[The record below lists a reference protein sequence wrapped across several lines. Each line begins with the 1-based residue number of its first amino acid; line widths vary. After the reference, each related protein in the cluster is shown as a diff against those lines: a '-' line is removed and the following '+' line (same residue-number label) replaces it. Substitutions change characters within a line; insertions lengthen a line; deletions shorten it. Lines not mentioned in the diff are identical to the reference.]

1 MPKEWLQCIT
11 GLARDLDREK
21 EIGNM
26 SEDFEVKKLH
36 FGKGEKAA
44 QILGH
49 YANRHGLIT
58 GATGTGKTV
67 TVQVLAENF
76 SLLGVPVFVTD
87 VKGDVSGLSQAGKAK
102 DKLIARAEK
111 LDVKDYKFE
120 GSPTVFWDIYRKF
133 GHPVR
138 TTIIELGPLL
148 LGRFLELSDVQEG
161 VLNVGFKMAGEEKLP
176 LLDLKDLQQLLK
188 YMGDNHK
195 QISEKYGR
203 VTSASIGAI
212 QRRLLKLEQQGVEKL
227 LGEPAI
233 KLSDFMKQDLSGRG
247 IISIMDSR
255 DLIQNPQM
263 YATFLLWL
271 MTELFESLPEVGD
284 QQLPKLILFF
294 DEAHLIFDDA
304 PKELL
309 RKVEQVAR
317 LVRSK
322 GVGIYFCTQSPGDIP
337 ESILGQLANKVQHAL
352 RSYTPKDKKTIKA
365 AADSFRPNPKFDTA
379 EVITQLGVGEALVST
394 LEEGGAPSIVDK
406 VKIAPPRCRM
416 GAATEKERKQVMSR
430 SPVGDKYDEDLDKD
444 SAFEKLKQRQK
455 KIELQKQKAQQE
467 LIREKEIIKQE
478 KAKRRSTGRKKQTV
492 WESAGKTIAR
502 RLGTKIVNAIWK
514 GVFGGR
520 R

>member
-1 MPKEWLQCIT
+1 
-11 GLARDLDREK
+11 
-21 EIGNM
+21 M
-26 SEDFEVKKLH
+26 SEDFEIKKLH
-36 FGKGEKAA
+36 FGKGEHPA

-49 YANRHGLIT
+49 FANRHGLIT

-120 GSPTVFWDIYRKF
+120 GSPTVFWDIYRKY

-138 TTIIELGPLL
+138 TTIAELGPML

-161 VLNVGFKMAGEEKLP
+161 VLNVGFKLAGEEKLA
-176 LLDLKDLQQLLK
+176 LLDLEDLQQLLT
-188 YMGDNHK
+188 YMSDNHK
-195 QISEKYGR
+195 DISAKYGR

-212 QRRLLKLEQQGVEKL
+212 QRRLLKLEQQGVENL
-227 LGEPAI
+227 LGEPALE
-233 KLSDFMKQDLSGRG
+233 LSDLMKQDLSGRG
-247 IISIMDSR
+247 IINIMDSR

-263 YATFLLWL
+263 YATFMLWL

-294 DEAHLIFDDA
+294 DEAHLIFDEA
-304 PKELL
+304 PRELL

-352 RSYTPKDKKTIKA
+352 RSYTPKDKKIIKA
-365 AADSFRPNPKFDTA
+365 AAESFRPNPKFKTED
-379 EVITQLGVGEALVST
+379 VITQLGVGEALVST
-394 LEEGGAPSIVDK
+394 LNEEGAPSIVDK

-416 GAATEKERKQVMSR
+416 GPATDSERKKVMSR
-430 SPVGDKYDEDLDKD
+430 SPIGSKYDKDLDKE
-444 SAFEKLKQRQK
+444 SAAEKLQARQEQ
-455 KIELQKQKAQQE
+455 INKQKEQAE
-467 LIREKEIIKQE
+467 RTLEREKANK
-478 KAKRRSTGRKKQTV
+478 KRTSGRRKQTV
-492 WESAGKTIAR
+492 WEAAGKTVAR
-502 RLGTKIVNAIWK
+502 KFGTKIVNAIWK
-514 GVFGGR
+514 SLFGGR

>member
-1 MPKEWLQCIT
+1 
-11 GLARDLDREK
+11 
-21 EIGNM
+21 M
-26 SEDFEVKKLH
+26 SEDFEIKKLH
-36 FGKGEKAA
+36 FGKGEHPA

-49 YANRHGLIT
+49 FANRHGLIT

-120 GSPTVFWDIYRKF
+120 GSPTVFWDIYRKY

-138 TTIIELGPLL
+138 TTIAELGPML

-161 VLNVGFKMAGEEKLP
+161 VLNVGFKLAGEEKLA
-176 LLDLKDLQQLLK
+176 LLDLEDLQQLLT
-188 YMGDNHK
+188 YMSDNHK
-195 QISEKYGR
+195 TISAKYGR

-212 QRRLLKLEQQGVEKL
+212 QRRLLKLEQQGVENL
-227 LGEPAI
+227 LGEPALE
-233 KLSDFMKQDLSGRG
+233 LSDLMKQDLSGRG
-247 IISIMDSR
+247 IINIMDSR

-263 YATFLLWL
+263 YATFMLWL

-294 DEAHLIFDDA
+294 DEAHLIFDEA
-304 PKELL
+304 PRELL

-352 RSYTPKDKKTIKA
+352 RSYTPKDKKIIKA
-365 AADSFRPNPKFDTA
+365 AAESFRPNPKFKTED
-379 EVITQLGVGEALVST
+379 VITQLGVGEALVST
-394 LEEGGAPSIVDK
+394 LNEEGAPSIVDK

-416 GAATEKERKQVMSR
+416 GPATDSERKKVMSR
-430 SPVGDKYDEDLDKD
+430 SPIGSKYDKDLDKE
-444 SAFEKLKQRQK
+444 SAAEKLQARQEQ
-455 KIELQKQKAQQE
+455 INKQKEQAE
-467 LIREKEIIKQE
+467 RALEIE
-478 KAKRRSTGRKKQTV
+478 KANKKRTSGRRKQTV
-492 WESAGKTIAR
+492 WEAAGKTVAR
-502 RLGTKIVNAIWK
+502 KFGTKIVNAIWK
-514 GVFGGR
+514 SLFGGR

>member
-1 MPKEWLQCIT
+1 
-11 GLARDLDREK
+11 
-21 EIGNM
+21 M
-26 SEDFEVKKLH
+26 SQDFEVVKLH
-36 FGKGEKAA
+36 FGKGERPA

-76 SLLGVPVFVTD
+76 SQLGVPVFVTD

-120 GSPTVFWDIYRKF
+120 GSPTVFWDIYRKY

-138 TTIIELGPLL
+138 TTLIELGPML

-161 VLNVGFKMAGEEKLP
+161 VLNVGFKMAQEEKLA
-176 LLDLKDLQQLLK
+176 LLDLKDLQQLLT
-188 YMGDNHK
+188 YMGDNAK
-195 QISEKYGR
+195 DVSNKYGR
-203 VTSASIGAI
+203 VTGASIGAI
-212 QRRLLKLEQQGVEKL
+212 QRRLLKLEQQGAEML

-233 KLSDFMKQDLSGRG
+233 SLSDFMKQDLSGRG
-247 IISIMDSR
+247 IINIMDSR

-263 YATFLLWL
+263 YATFMLWI

-304 PKELL
+304 PKALL
-309 RKVEQVAR
+309 RKIEQVAR

-322 GVGIYFCTQSPGDIP
+322 GVGIYFCTQSPGDVP

-352 RSYTPKDKKTIKA
+352 RSYTPKDKKVIKA
-365 AADSFRPNPKFDTA
+365 AADSFRPNPNFDTA
-379 EVITQLGVGEALVST
+379 EVITQLGIGEALVST

-416 GAATEKERKQVMSR
+416 GAATDKERQTVISR
-430 SPVGDKYDEDLDKD
+430 SPIGNKYDADLDKD
-444 SAFEKLKQRQK
+444 SAFEKLQERQQ
-455 KIELQKQKAQQE
+455 KIEEQKRKAEEE
-467 LIREKEIIKQE
+467 LLKEKEAIAKE
-478 KAKRRSTGRKKQTV
+478 KAARKTSTRRKKDTV
-492 WESAGKTIAR
+492 WEAAGKTVAR
-502 RLGTKIVNAIWK
+502 RFGTKIINAVWK
-514 GVFGGR
+514 SLFGGR

>member
-1 MPKEWLQCIT
+1 M
-11 GLARDLDREK
+11 A
-21 EIGNM
+21 
-26 SEDFEVKKLH
+26 EDFETVKLH
-36 FGKGEKAA
+36 FGKGERPA

-76 SLLGVPVFVTD
+76 AMLGVPVFVTD

-102 DKLIARAEK
+102 EKLVTRAQK

-120 GSPTVFWDIYRKF
+120 GSPTVFWDIYRQY

-138 TTIIELGPLL
+138 TTLTELGPML

-161 VLNVGFKMAGEEKLP
+161 VLNVGFKMAREENLA
-176 LLDLKDLQQLLK
+176 LIDLEDLQELLT

-195 QISEKYGR
+195 DISNKYGR

-212 QRRLLKLEQQGVEKL
+212 QRRLLNLEQQGAEKL
-227 LGEPAI
+227 LGEPALE
-233 KLSDFMKQDLSGRG
+233 LSDLMKQDLSGRG

-263 YATFLLWL
+263 YATFMLWL

-284 QQLPKLILFF
+284 QQLPKFILFF
-294 DEAHLIFDDA
+294 DEAHLIFNDA
-304 PKELL
+304 PKTLL
-309 RKVEQVAR
+309 RKIEQVAR

-322 GVGIYFCTQSPGDIP
+322 GVGIYFCTQSPGDVP

-352 RSYTPKDKKTIKA
+352 RAYTPKDKKVIKA
-365 AADSFRPNPKFDTA
+365 AADSFRPNPNFDTA
-379 EVITQLGVGEALVST
+379 DVITQLGVGEALVST
-394 LEEGGAPSIVDK
+394 LEEGGAPSIVDR

-416 GAATEKERKQVMSR
+416 GPASEAERKQVMSR
-430 SPVGDKYDEDLDKD
+430 SPIGNKYDTDLDKE
-444 SAFEKLKQRQK
+444 SAAEKLQARQEQIDKQKQLAEEKLK
-455 KIELQKQKAQQE
+455 A
-467 LIREKEIIKQE
+467 EKEKIAKE
-478 KAKRRSTGRKKQTV
+478 KAAKKSSSRRKKDTI
-492 WESAGKTIAR
+492 WEAAGKTVAR
-502 RLGTKIVNAIWK
+502 RFGTKIINAVWK
-514 GVFGGR
+514 SLFGGR

>member
-1 MPKEWLQCIT
+1 
-11 GLARDLDREK
+11 
-21 EIGNM
+21 M
-26 SEDFEVKKLH
+26 SEDFEIVKLH
-36 FGKGEKAA
+36 FGKGERPA

-49 YANRHGLIT
+49 FANRHGLIT

-87 VKGDVSGLSQAGKAK
+87 VKGDVSGLSQAGTAK
-102 DKLIARAEK
+102 DKLIARAKK
-111 LDVKDYKFE
+111 LDVKDYKFV
-120 GSPTVFWDIYRKF
+120 GSPTVFWDIYRKY

-138 TTIIELGPLL
+138 TTIAELGPML

-161 VLNVGFKMAGEEKLP
+161 VLNVGFKLAQEEKLA
-176 LLDLKDLQQLLK
+176 LIDLEDLQQLLT

-195 QISEKYGR
+195 EISKNYGR
-203 VTSASIGAI
+203 VTGASIGAI
-212 QRRLLKLEQQGVEKL
+212 QRRLLKLEQQGVENL
-227 LGEPAI
+227 LGEPALE
-233 KLSDFMKQDLSGRG
+233 LSDLMKQDLSGRG
-247 IISIMDSR
+247 IINIMDSR

-263 YATFLLWL
+263 YATFMLWL

-294 DEAHLIFDDA
+294 DEAHLIFAEA

-365 AADSFRPNPKFDTA
+365 AADSFRTNPNFKTEDM
-379 EVITQLGVGEALVST
+379 ITQLGVGEALVST
-394 LEEGGAPSIVDK
+394 LNEDGAPSVVDK

-416 GAATEKERKQVMSR
+416 GPATDTERKQVMAR
-430 SPVGDKYDEDLDKD
+430 SPIGNRYDEDLDKE
-444 SAFEKLKQRQK
+444 SAAEKLQARQEQ
-455 KIELQKQKAQQE
+455 IDKQKEQA
-467 LIREKEIIKQE
+467 EKLLEQE
-478 KAKRRSTGRKKQTV
+478 KANRKTTSRRSKQTV
-492 WESAGKTIAR
+492 WEAAGKTVAR
-502 RLGTKIVNAIWK
+502 RFGTKIINAVWK
-514 GVFGGR
+514 SLFGGR

>member
-1 MPKEWLQCIT
+1 
-11 GLARDLDREK
+11 
-21 EIGNM
+21 M
-26 SEDFEVKKLH
+26 SEDFEVIKLH
-36 FGKGEKAA
+36 FGKGERPA

-76 SLLGVPVFVTD
+76 SRLGVPVFVTD

-102 DKLIARAEK
+102 DKLIKRAEK

-120 GSPTVFWDIYRKF
+120 GSPVVFWDIYRKY

-138 TTIIELGPLL
+138 TTLIELGPML

-161 VLNVGFKMAGEEKLP
+161 VLNVGFKMAQVENLA
-176 LLDLKDLQQLLK
+176 LLDLKDLQQLLT
-188 YMGDNHK
+188 YMGENHK
-195 QISEKYGR
+195 QVSNKYGR
-203 VTSASIGAI
+203 VTSASVGAI
-212 QRRLLKLEQQGVEKL
+212 QRRLLKLEQQGAEML

-233 KLSDFMKQDLSGRG
+233 ELADFMKQNMSGQG
-247 IISIMDSR
+247 IINIMDSR

-263 YATFLLWL
+263 YATFMLWM

-294 DEAHLIFDDA
+294 DEAHLIFDEA
-304 PKELL
+304 PKALL
-309 RKVEQVAR
+309 RKIEQVAR

-337 ESILGQLANKVQHAL
+337 ESILGQLANKIQHAL
-352 RSYTPKDKKTIKA
+352 RSYTPKDKKVVKA
-365 AADSFRPNPKFDTA
+365 AADSFRPNPAFDTA
-379 EVITQLGVGEALVST
+379 EVITSLGIGEALVST
-394 LEEGGAPSIVDK
+394 LEEGGAPSIVDR

-416 GAATEKERKQVMSR
+416 GAATDDERKQVMSR
-430 SPVGDKYDEDLDKD
+430 SPVGSKYDNDLDKE
-444 SAFEKLKQRQK
+444 SAFEKLQKRQQQITKQKLEAEK
-455 KIELQKQKAQQE
+455 KLEREKQKQKSY
-467 LIREKEIIKQE
+467 
-478 KAKRRSTGRKKQTV
+478 RRSSNRKKDTV
-492 WESAGKTIAR
+492 WEAAGKTAAR
-502 RLGTKIVNAIWK
+502 RFGTKFVNAVWK
-514 GVFGGR
+514 SLFGR

>member
-1 MPKEWLQCIT
+1 
-11 GLARDLDREK
+11 
-21 EIGNM
+21 M
-26 SEDFEVKKLH
+26 SEDFEVVKLH
-36 FGKGEKAA
+36 FGKGEHPA

-76 SLLGVPVFVTD
+76 SQLGVPVFVTD

-120 GSPTVFWDIYRKF
+120 GSPTVFWDIYRQY

-138 TTIIELGPLL
+138 TTLIELGPML

-161 VLNVGFKMAGEEKLP
+161 VLNVGFKMAQEEKLS
-176 LLDLKDLQQLLK
+176 LLDLKDLQQLLT
-188 YMGDNHK
+188 YMGDNAK
-195 QISEKYGR
+195 DVSNKYGR
-203 VTSASIGAI
+203 VTGASIGAI
-212 QRRLLKLEQQGVEKL
+212 QRRLLKLEQQGAEML

-233 KLSDFMKQDLSGRG
+233 SLSDFMKQDLSGRG
-247 IISIMDSR
+247 IINIMDSR

-263 YATFLLWL
+263 YATFMLWI

-304 PKELL
+304 PKALL
-309 RKVEQVAR
+309 RKIEQVAR

-352 RSYTPKDKKTIKA
+352 RSYTPKDKKVIKA
-365 AADSFRPNPKFDTA
+365 AADSFRPNPNFDTA
-379 EVITQLGVGEALVST
+379 EIITQLGIGEALVST

-416 GAATEKERKQVMSR
+416 GAATDEERQTVISR
-430 SPVGDKYDEDLDKD
+430 SPIGNKYDNDLDKD
-444 SAFEKLKQRQK
+444 SAFEKLQERQQKIEEQKRKAEEELLKEKEAIAKEKATRKTSTRRQK
-455 KIELQKQKAQQE
+455 D
-467 LIREKEIIKQE
+467 
-478 KAKRRSTGRKKQTV
+478 TV
-492 WESAGKTIAR
+492 WESAGKTVAR
-502 RLGTKIVNAIWK
+502 RFGTKIINAVWK
-514 GVFGGR
+514 NLFGGR

>member
-1 MPKEWLQCIT
+1 
-11 GLARDLDREK
+11 
-21 EIGNM
+21 M
-26 SEDFEVKKLH
+26 SEDFEAVKLH
-36 FGKGEKAA
+36 FGKGEKPA

-102 DKLIARAEK
+102 DKLIDRANK

-120 GSPTVFWDIYRKF
+120 GSPTVFWDIYRKY

-138 TTIIELGPLL
+138 TTLTELGPML

-161 VLNVGFKMAGEEKLP
+161 VLNVGFKMAQEEKLA
-176 LLDLKDLQQLLK
+176 LLDLKDLQQLLT
-188 YMGDNHK
+188 YMGDNAK
-195 QISEKYGR
+195 DVSNKYGR

-233 KLSDFMKQDLSGRG
+233 ALSDFMKQDLSGQG
-247 IISIMDSR
+247 IINIMDSR

-263 YATFLLWL
+263 YATFMLWI

-304 PKELL
+304 PKALL
-309 RKVEQVAR
+309 RKIEQVAR

-352 RSYTPKDKKTIKA
+352 RSYTPKDKKIIKA
-365 AADSFRPNPKFDTA
+365 AADSFRPNPNFDTA
-379 EVITQLGVGEALVST
+379 EVITQLGIGEALVST
-394 LEEGGAPSIVDK
+394 LEEGGAPSVVDK

-416 GAATEKERKQVMSR
+416 GAATDTERKTVIAR
-430 SPVGDKYDEDLDKD
+430 SPIGSKYDEDLDKD
-444 SAFEKLKQRQK
+444 SAFEKLQKRQK
-455 KIELQKQKAQQE
+455 AIEEQKQKAEQI
-467 LIREKEIIKQE
+467 LLDEKSFRAKE
-478 KAKRRSTGRKKQTV
+478 KAKKTSSRRQKDTV
-492 WESAGKTIAR
+492 WEAAGKTVAR
-502 RLGTKIVNAIWK
+502 RFGTKIINAVWK
-514 GVFGGR
+514 NLFGGR

>member
-1 MPKEWLQCIT
+1 
-11 GLARDLDREK
+11 
-21 EIGNM
+21 M
-26 SEDFEVKKLH
+26 SEDFEIKKLH
-36 FGKGEKAA
+36 FGKGEHPA

-49 YANRHGLIT
+49 FANRHGLIT

-120 GSPTVFWDIYRKF
+120 GSPTVFWDIYRKY

-138 TTIIELGPLL
+138 TTIAELGPML

-161 VLNVGFKMAGEEKLP
+161 VLNVGFKLAGEEKLA
-176 LLDLKDLQQLLK
+176 LLDLEDLQQLLT
-188 YMGDNHK
+188 YMSDNHK
-195 QISEKYGR
+195 EISAKYGR

-212 QRRLLKLEQQGVEKL
+212 QRRLLKLEQQGVENL
-227 LGEPAI
+227 LGEPALE
-233 KLSDFMKQDLSGRG
+233 LSDLMKQDLSGRG
-247 IISIMDSR
+247 IINIMDSR

-263 YATFLLWL
+263 YATFMLWL

-304 PKELL
+304 PRELL

-352 RSYTPKDKKTIKA
+352 RSYTPKDKKIIKA
-365 AADSFRPNPKFDTA
+365 AAESFRPNPKFKTED
-379 EVITQLGVGEALVST
+379 VITQLGVGEALVST
-394 LEEGGAPSIVDK
+394 LNEDGAPSVVDK

-416 GAATEKERKQVMSR
+416 GPATDSERKQVMSR
-430 SPVGDKYDEDLDKD
+430 SPIGSKYDKDLDKE
-444 SAFEKLKQRQK
+444 SAAEKLQARQEQ
-455 KIELQKQKAQQE
+455 INKQKE
-467 LIREKEIIKQE
+467 LAERALEQE
-478 KAKRRSTGRKKQTV
+478 KLNKKRTSGRKKQTV
-492 WESAGKTIAR
+492 WEAAGKTVAR
-502 RLGTKIVNAIWK
+502 RFGTKIVNAIWK
-514 GVFGGR
+514 SLFGGR

>member
-1 MPKEWLQCIT
+1 
-11 GLARDLDREK
+11 
-21 EIGNM
+21 M
-26 SEDFEVKKLH
+26 SEDFEVVKLH
-36 FGKGEKAA
+36 FGKGEKPA

-76 SLLGVPVFVTD
+76 SQLGVPVFVTD

-120 GSPTVFWDIYRKF
+120 GSPTVFWDIYRKY

-138 TTIIELGPLL
+138 TTLTELGPML

-161 VLNVGFKMAGEEKLP
+161 VLNVGFKMAQEEKLA
-176 LLDLKDLQQLLK
+176 LLDLKDLQQLLT
-188 YMGDNHK
+188 YMGDNAK
-195 QISEKYGR
+195 DVSNKYGR

-233 KLSDFMKQDLSGRG
+233 ALSDFMKQDLSGRG
-247 IISIMDSR
+247 IINIMDSR

-263 YATFLLWL
+263 YATFMLWI

-304 PKELL
+304 PKALL
-309 RKVEQVAR
+309 RKIEQVAR

-352 RSYTPKDKKTIKA
+352 RSYTPKDKKIIKA
-365 AADSFRPNPKFDTA
+365 AADSFRPNPNFDTA
-379 EVITQLGVGEALVST
+379 EVITQLGIGEALVST
-394 LEEGGAPSIVDK
+394 LKEGGAPSVVDK

-416 GAATEKERKQVMSR
+416 GAATDAERKTVIAR
-430 SPVGDKYDEDLDKD
+430 SPIGNKYDEDLDKD
-444 SAFEKLKQRQK
+444 SAFEKLQKRQK
-455 KIELQKQKAQQE
+455 AIEEQKQKAEQALQD
-467 LIREKEIIKQE
+467 EKQFRAKE
-478 KAKRRSTGRKKQTV
+478 KANKKSSRRQKDTV
-492 WESAGKTIAR
+492 WESAGKTVAR
-502 RLGTKIVNAIWK
+502 RFGTKIINAVWK
-514 GVFGGR
+514 NLFGGR

>member
-1 MPKEWLQCIT
+1 
-11 GLARDLDREK
+11 
-21 EIGNM
+21 M
-26 SEDFEVKKLH
+26 SEDFEIIKLH
-36 FGKGEKAA
+36 FGKGERPA

-49 YANRHGLIT
+49 FANRHGLIT

-120 GSPTVFWDIYRKF
+120 GSPTVFWDIYRKY

-138 TTIIELGPLL
+138 TTIAELGPML

-161 VLNVGFKMAGEEKLP
+161 VLNVGFKLAGEEKLA
-176 LLDLKDLQQLLK
+176 LLDLEDLQQLLT
-188 YMGDNHK
+188 YMSDNHK
-195 QISEKYGR
+195 EISAKYGR
-203 VTSASIGAI
+203 VTGASIGAI
-212 QRRLLKLEQQGVEKL
+212 QRRLLKLEQQGVENL
-227 LGEPAI
+227 LGEPA
-233 KLSDFMKQDLSGRG
+233 LELADLMKQDLSGRG
-247 IISIMDSR
+247 IINIMDSR

-263 YATFLLWL
+263 YATFMLWL

-304 PKELL
+304 PRELL

-352 RSYTPKDKKTIKA
+352 RSYTPKDKKVIKA
-365 AADSFRPNPKFDTA
+365 AAESFRPNPKFKTED
-379 EVITQLGVGEALVST
+379 VITQLGVGEALVST
-394 LEEGGAPSIVDK
+394 LNEDGAPSVVDK

-416 GAATEKERKQVMSR
+416 GPATDSERKQVMSR
-430 SPVGDKYDEDLDKD
+430 SPIGSKYDKDLDKE
-444 SAFEKLKQRQK
+444 SAAEKLQARQEQ
-455 KIELQKQKAQQE
+455 INKQKE
-467 LIREKEIIKQE
+467 LAEKELEREKANK
-478 KAKRRSTGRKKQTV
+478 KRSTGRKKQTV
-492 WESAGKTIAR
+492 WEAAGKTVAR
-502 RLGTKIVNAIWK
+502 RFGTKIVNAIWK
-514 GVFGGR
+514 SLFGGR

>member
-1 MPKEWLQCIT
+1 
-11 GLARDLDREK
+11 
-21 EIGNM
+21 M
-26 SEDFEVKKLH
+26 SEDFEIEKLH
-36 FGKGEKAA
+36 FGKGERPA

-49 YANRHGLIT
+49 FANRHGLIT

-111 LDVKDYKFE
+111 LDVVDYKFE
-120 GSPTVFWDIYRKF
+120 GSPTVFWDIYRKY

-138 TTIIELGPLL
+138 TTIAELGPML

-161 VLNVGFKMAGEEKLP
+161 VLNVGFKLAGEENLA
-176 LLDLKDLQQLLK
+176 LLDLEDLQQLLT
-188 YMGDNHK
+188 YMSDNHK
-195 QISEKYGR
+195 EISAKYGR
-203 VTSASIGAI
+203 VTGASIGAI
-212 QRRLLKLEQQGVEKL
+212 QRRLLKLEQQGVENL
-227 LGEPAI
+227 LGEPA
-233 KLSDFMKQDLSGRG
+233 LELADLMRQDLSGRG
-247 IISIMDSR
+247 IINIMDSR

-263 YATFLLWL
+263 YATFMLWL

-294 DEAHLIFDDA
+294 DEAHLIFDEA
-304 PKELL
+304 PRELL

-352 RSYTPKDKKTIKA
+352 RSYTPKDKKIIKA
-365 AADSFRPNPKFDTA
+365 AADSFRPNPNFKTED
-379 EVITQLGVGEALVST
+379 VITQLGVGEALVST
-394 LEEGGAPSIVDK
+394 LNEDGAPSVVDK

-416 GAATEKERKQVMSR
+416 GPATDSERKKVMSR
-430 SPVGDKYDEDLDKD
+430 SPIGSKYDKDLDKE
-444 SAFEKLKQRQK
+444 SAAEKLQARQ
-455 KIELQKQKAQQE
+455 LQINKQKEQAELVIQQA
-467 LIREKEIIKQE
+467 
-478 KAKRRSTGRKKQTV
+478 KANKKRTTGRKKQTV
-492 WESAGKTIAR
+492 WEAAGKTVAR
-502 RLGTKIVNAIWK
+502 KFGTKIVNAIWK
-514 GVFGGR
+514 NLFGGR

>member
-1 MPKEWLQCIT
+1 
-11 GLARDLDREK
+11 
-21 EIGNM
+21 M
-26 SEDFEVKKLH
+26 SEDFEIIKLH
-36 FGKGEKAA
+36 FGKGEKPA

-76 SLLGVPVFVTD
+76 SRLGVPVFVTD

-111 LDVKDYKFE
+111 LDVVDYKFE
-120 GSPTVFWDIYRKF
+120 GSPTVFWDIYRKY

-138 TTIIELGPLL
+138 TTLVELGPML
-148 LGRFLELSDVQEG
+148 LGRMLELSDVQEG
-161 VLNVGFKMAGEEKLP
+161 VLNVGFKMAREEKLA
-176 LLDLKDLQQLLK
+176 LIDLKDLQQLLN
-188 YMGDNHK
+188 YMGDNYK
-195 QISEKYGR
+195 EVSNKYGR

-212 QRRLLKLEQQGVEKL
+212 QRRLISLEQQGAEFL
-227 LGEPAI
+227 LGEPA
-233 KLSDFMKQDLSGRG
+233 LELDDFIKQDLSGNG
-247 IISIMDSR
+247 IINIMDSR

-263 YATFLLWL
+263 YATYMLWL

-294 DEAHLIFDDA
+294 DEAHLIFTDA

-309 RKVEQVAR
+309 RKIEQVAR

-322 GVGIYFCTQSPGDIP
+322 GVGIYFCTQSPGDVP

-352 RSYTPKDKKTIKA
+352 RSYTPKDKKVVKA
-365 AADSFRPNPKFDTA
+365 AADSFRPNPNFDTA

-394 LEEGGAPSIVDK
+394 LEEGGAPSIVDI

-416 GAATEKERKQVMSR
+416 GPATDKERKTVMSR
-430 SPVGDKYDEDLDKD
+430 SPVGSKYDTDLDKE
-444 SAFEKLKQRQK
+444 SAFEKLEKGQEEIDRK
-455 KIELQKQKAQQE
+455 KEEAQKQLELEKQKIADEKKKAAEVKKRAAQE
-467 LIREKEIIKQE
+467 RANE
-478 KAKRRSTGRKKQTV
+478 RKKNNSFWNKQ
-492 WESAGKTIAR
+492 GKSLSR
-502 RLGTKIVNAIWK
+502 KVGTKIVNALWK
-514 GVFGGR
+514 SLFGGR